1 MAEGSGLQ
9 PGDRAR
15 LASEVRG
22 RIIEPDDAEF
32 HAARAVWNARFDRRP
47 AAIVRC
53 MDASDVAAT
62 LRYAR
67 ERDQLVAVRG
77 GGHDYAGNSVCEGG
91 IQIDLSA
98 LDTVTVD
105 ASARRARVGAGV
117 TWGVFDAAT
126 QAHGLA
132 TPGGTV
138 SSVGVGGFTLGGG
151 EGWLTRKHGL
161 ACDNL
166 VGAEV
171 VTAAGEVVRASHD
184 ENPDLFWALRGGGG
198 NFGVVT
204 SFEYELHE
212 VGPEIL
218 AGQVLYPFERA
229 PEMMRLYRDHF
240 EDAPDELNCFFFILR
255 IPPIDVF
262 PEAFHGKL
270 AVDFVLAF
278 AGPLDE
284 GQRHMAPFRE
294 LGDPILDVVMPQPY
308 VALQQAFDAG
318 MAKGSRWYSRSHQ
331 FEELSDEAIDTLVA
345 HIEPFPGEFTTVY
358 LGAGGG
364 AVGRRS
370 VDATAYP
377 HRSWAHELH
386 AFPGW
391 SDPAQDEAIMAWAR
405 RLHDAMTPFASGGVY
420 VNLLGEDEG
429 ARVRA
434 AYGPNYDRL
443 ARIKAEWDPDNV
455 FRQNHNVVPRS
466 DSE

>member
-1 MAEGSGLQ
+1 MAEESGLQ
-9 PGDRAR
+9 PVVRDR
-15 LASEVRG
+15 LAGKLRG
-22 RIIEPDDAEF
+22 RIIEPDDPEF
-32 HAARAVWNARFDRRP
+32 DSARSVWNARFDRRP

-53 MDASDVAAT
+53 MDASDVATT
-62 LRYAR
+62 LRHAR
-67 ERDQLVAVRG
+67 ERDLVVAVRG
-77 GGHDYAGNSVCEGG
+77 GGHDYSGNSICEGG
-91 IQIDLSA
+91 IQIDLTA
-98 LDTVTVD
+98 LDAVTVD
-105 ASARRARVGAGV
+105 GSARRARVGAGV
-117 TWGVFDAAT
+117 TWGVFDAAA
-126 QAHGLA
+126 QKHGLA

-138 SSVGVGGFTLGGG
+138 STVGVGGFTLGGG
-151 EGWLTRKHGL
+151 EGWLSRKHGL

-171 VTAAGEVVRASHD
+171 VTAAGEVVRASQD

-204 SFEYELHE
+204 SFEYALHE

-229 PEMMRLYRDHF
+229 PEMIRLYRDRF
-240 EDAPDELNCFFFILR
+240 ADAPDELNCYFFILR

-270 AVDFVLAF
+270 AVDFVLAY
-278 AGPLDE
+278 AGPVDE
-284 GQRHMAPFRE
+284 GQRLMAPFRE

-308 VALQQAFDAG
+308 VSLQQSFDAG
-318 MAKGSRWYSRSHQ
+318 MAKGSRWYSRAHL
-331 FEELSDEAIDTLVA
+331 FEELSDGAIDTLVD
-345 HIEPFPGEFTTVY
+345 HIEPLPGEFTTVY

-370 VDATAYP
+370 VNATAYP

-391 SDPAQDEAIMAWAR
+391 SDPMQDEAIMAWAR
-405 RLHDAMTPFASGGVY
+405 RLHDAMVPFASGGVY
-420 VNLLGEDEG
+420 VNLLGEDEE

-443 ARIKAEWDPDNV
+443 ARIKAVWDPDNV
-455 FRQNHNVVPRS
+455 FRHNHNVVPRPHS
-466 DSE
+466 